1 MKRCI
6 LLLGLVPL
14 AGCGGG
20 APTPPVVRDSGG
32 VTIIENFEP
41 QWGRADSWRLAD
53 TPVVDIGGADVDSL
67 HKISR
72 PVGCL
77 RLEDGRI
84 VVANAGTQ
92 ELRWFD
98 PTGRYLLS
106 SGSRGEGSTHFAALE
121 WLGTTRSGDVAA
133 FDFGRLQLSLFDP
146 AGSFE
151 QSISLVITFQAEPG
165 SVRGVLA
172 DSSLVVIRD
181 VRHWARSMTQEASA
195 TEGLI
200 RGPARVSHYSATGE
214 YLHEIGTFRGAE
226 RIFTK
231 GSSRIVRVFG
241 RPFGRAAVFAV
252 SDDRVYVGTQDT
264 YQIESYDIQGR
275 LTAVVRVV
283 REPRP
288 VTAEIIER
296 YVRGRLTGV
305 HERERAERQ
314 RQLAALPY
322 PDTMPAYG
330 AMLTDSDENLW
341 VAEYRPFGDG
351 TPTWTVFDADHR
363 MLGTVET
370 PRGLAVHQIG
380 TDFVIGSYRD
390 EEDAYH
396 IRVYRLEK
404 PPEGG

>member
-1 MKRCI
+1 MKRRI
-6 LLLGLVPL
+6 LPLGLVL
-14 AGCGGG
+14 FAGCGGG
-20 APTPPVVRDSGG
+20 TPTPPVVRDSAG
-32 VTIIENFEP
+32 VTVIENFEP
-41 QWGRADSWRLAD
+41 QWGRADTWRLAD
-53 TPVVDIGGADVDSL
+53 TPLVNISGAEADSL

-72 PVGCL
+72 PVGSL
-77 RLEDGRI
+77 RLEDGTI

-92 ELRWFD
+92 ELRWFE

-106 SGSRGEGSTHFAALE
+106 VGSRGEGSTHFAALE
-121 WLGTTRSGDVAA
+121 WLGTTRSGEVAA

-146 AGSFE
+146 AGNFE
-151 QSISLVITFQAEPG
+151 QSTSLIVTFQAEPG
-165 SVRGVLA
+165 SVRGVFA

-195 TEGLI
+195 TEGLV
-200 RGPARVSHYSATGE
+200 RGPARVSRYSANGE

-231 GSSRIVRVFG
+231 GSSRMVRVSG

-264 YQIESYDIQGR
+264 YQIESYDMQGR
-275 LTAVVRVV
+275 LTAIVRVV

-296 YVRGRLTGV
+296 YVRGRLSGV
-305 HERERAERQ
+305 HERERAQRE

-330 AMLTDSDENLW
+330 AILVDSEENLW
-341 VAEYRPFGDG
+341 VAEYVPFGDE
-351 TPTWTVFDADHR
+351 TPTWTVFDSDHR
-363 MLGTVET
+363 MLGRVET
-370 PRGLAVHQIG
+370 PQGLAIHQIG

-396 IRVYRLEK
+396 IRVYLLEK
-404 PPEGG
+404 PHEGA

>member
-6 LLLGLVPL
+6 LLLGLVLL
-14 AGCGGG
+14 AACGGG
-20 APTPPVVRDSGG
+20 APTPPVVRDSAG

-53 TPVVDIGGADVDSL
+53 TSVVDIGGADADSL
-67 HKISR
+67 HRISR
-72 PVGCL
+72 PVGSL
-77 RLEDGRI
+77 RLEDGTI

-106 SGSRGEGSTHFAALE
+106 GGSRGEGSIHFAALE
-121 WLGTTRSGDVAA
+121 WLGTTSSGDVVA
-133 FDFGRLQLSLFDP
+133 FDFGRLRLSLFDP
-146 AGSFE
+146 AGNFE
-151 QSISLVITFQAEPG
+151 QSISLIVTFQAEPG
-165 SVRGVLA
+165 SVRGVFA
-172 DSSLVVIRD
+172 DSSLAAIRD
-181 VRHWARSMTQEASA
+181 ARHWARSMTQQAS
-195 TEGLI
+195 TPEGLV
-200 RGPARVSHYSATGE
+200 RGPARVSRYSATGE
-214 YLHEIGTFRGAE
+214 YLNEVGTFRGAE

-231 GSSRIVRVFG
+231 GSSRIVRVTS
-241 RPFGRAAVFAV
+241 RPFGRATVFAV
-252 SDDRVYVGTQDT
+252 SDDRVYVGTQDK
-264 YQIESYDIQGR
+264 YQIESYDMHGR
-275 LTAVVRVV
+275 LTDIARVV

-305 HERERAERQ
+305 HERERAQRE

-330 AMLTDSDENLW
+330 AMLIDSDDNLW
-341 VAEYRPFGDG
+341 VAEYLPFGDG
-351 TPTWTVFDADHR
+351 TPTWTVFDSDHR

-380 TDFVIGSYRD
+380 RDFVIGSYRD
-390 EEDAYH
+390 EEGAYH

-404 PPEGG
+404 PQERG

>member
-1 MKRCI
+1 MKRCT
-6 LLLGLVPL
+6 LLLGLVLL

-20 APTPPVVRDSGG
+20 APTPPLVHDSAG
-32 VTIIENFEP
+32 VTIIENFEA
-41 QWGRADSWRLAD
+41 QWGRADPWRLAH
-53 TPVVDIGGADVDSL
+53 TPVVDIGGADADSL

-72 PVGCL
+72 PVGSL
-77 RLEDGRI
+77 RLEDGTI

-98 PTGRYLLS
+98 PAGRHLLS
-106 SGSRGEGSTHFAALE
+106 GGSRGEGSIHFAALE
-121 WLGTTRSGDVAA
+121 WLGTTSSGDVAA
-133 FDFGRLQLSLFDP
+133 FDFGRLRLSLFDP
-146 AGSFE
+146 AGNFE
-151 QSISLVITFQAEPG
+151 QSISLIVTFQAEPG
-165 SVRGVLA
+165 SVRGVFA
-172 DSSLVVIRD
+172 DSSLAAIRD
-181 VRHWARSMTQEASA
+181 ARHWARSMTQQAS
-195 TEGLI
+195 TPEGLV
-200 RGPARVSHYSATGE
+200 RGPSRVSRYSATGE
-214 YLHEIGTFRGAE
+214 YLNEVGTFRGAE

-231 GSSRIVRVFG
+231 GSSRIVRVTG

-264 YQIESYDIQGR
+264 YQIECYDMQGR
-275 LTAVVRVV
+275 LTAIARVV
-283 REPRP
+283 REPHL
-288 VTAEIIER
+288 VTKEIIER

-305 HERERAERQ
+305 HERERAQRE

-330 AMLTDSDENLW
+330 AMLVDSDENLW
-341 VAEYRPFGDG
+341 VAEYLPFGDG
-351 TPTWTVFDADHR
+351 TPTWTVFDSDHR